1 MLRKRWSDA
10 TAISMA
16 DLTGV
21 AVTDAFCYRLR
32 RWRTD
37 SPSRKGEARRGA
49 THSPL
54 EGWMHSPSSS
64 VASLVFRKCLLS
76 QMYNIANKSLKT
88 HNEPESIKK
97 KTAFLSSGRARNEV
111 AIYLLHDESRGLYV
125 CRLAAWRHHGN
136 AFFLRQLIDKA
147 NMSR

>member
-1 MLRKRWSDA
+1 MHFVQITVWVKNETPKIPLLYKYATPVIHNWLFFLLRKRWSDA

-97 KTAFLSSGRARNEV
+97 KNSFSFFWSSQE
-111 AIYLLHDESRGLYV
+111 
-125 CRLAAWRHHGN
+125 
-136 AFFLRQLIDKA
+136 
-147 NMSR
+147 

>member
-1 MLRKRWSDA
+1 
-10 TAISMA
+10 MA

-88 HNEPESIKK
+88 HNEPESFKK
-97 KTAFLSSGRARNEV
+97 ILVEPGMKWRF
-111 AIYLLHDESRGLYV
+111 IYCMMS
-125 CRLAAWRHHGN
+125 HGVY
-136 AFFLRQLIDKA
+136 
-147 NMSR
+147 MSVS